1 LRHED
6 IERLSRKER
15 YEYFTAWA
23 RRAVDAA
30 LPGKV
35 TKVDILAALVLVG
48 VSVAAVGIALD
59 ALLGRLDEHHRDLRC
74 P

>member
-23 RRAVDAA
+23 RRAVDVA
-30 LPGKV
+30 LAGKV

-59 ALLGRLDEHHRDLRC
+59 ILLGRPGEPGR
-74 P
+74 

>member
-23 RRAVDAA
+23 RRAVDVA
-30 LPGKV
+30 LAGKV

-59 ALLGRLDEHHRDLRC
+59 ILLGRSGEHGR
-74 P
+74 

>member
-1 LRHED
+1 MRHED

-30 LPGKV
+30 LAGKV
-35 TKVDILAALVLVG
+35 TKVDILAAVVLVG

-59 ALLGRLDEHHRDLRC
+59 ILLGRPGEHGR
-74 P
+74 